1 MPEVIALPDG
11 TLPEHS
17 PLGASSAERWMEC
30 PGSVALIKTL
40 GDQEPT
46 DEPLYRARGTAAHT
60 VIERS
65 LKGSLAPWEQIGDM
79 VEGVEIDEEISSG
92 AQIFVD
98 EIARL
103 RDAHPG
109 AQEFVEFRVS
119 SPRHKFFYGRL
130 DYAIVAGK
138 RAAVR
143 DYKNGVGVVVEAE
156 NNPQIMYYAYG
167 ILKDF
172 PDVEEVDLGIVQ
184 PNAFHPGGP
193 IRPWCI
199 DAEYIRDWGE
209 STLFPAM
216 ERASL
221 DAQPFLSGKWC
232 GFCPAKIVCP
242 ALRGLFKASVL
253 TGTGIRSYSDE
264 DISRDFALVDQVKM
278 FIKALEEEVFARLN
292 KGSRAFDGVAK
303 LVAKKADRV
312 WKPEAPLIFS
322 TVPQAF
328 TTPELRSPA
337 AMEKLGPGIKPL
349 VNEYAYT
356 PESGLTVA
364 KWGDKRGAVTVHTTT
379 EVFGKFVEKSS
390 DGADGT
396 D

>member
-30 PGSVALIKTL
+30 PGSVALIRAL
-40 GDQEPT
+40 GVQEDT
-46 DEPLYRARGTAAHT
+46 DEPLYRTRGTAAHT

-65 LKGSLAPWEQIGDM
+65 LKGSRAPWEQIGDK
-79 VEGVEIDEEISSG
+79 VEGVEVDEEIASAS
-92 AQIFVD
+92 QVFVD
-98 EIARL
+98 EITRL
-103 RDAHPG
+103 RVEHPN
-109 AQEFVEFRVS
+109 AQEFIEFRVS
-119 SPRHKFFYGRL
+119 SPRHRFFYGRL
-130 DYAIVAGK
+130 DYALVDGK
-138 RAAVR
+138 FLAIR
-143 DYKNGVGVVVEAE
+143 DFKNGVGVVVEPE
-156 NNPQIMYYAYG
+156 NNPQVMYYAYG

-193 IRPWCI
+193 IRTWRI

-221 DAQPFLSGKWC
+221 DEQPFNPGKWC
-232 GFCPAKIVCP
+232 RFCPAKIVCP
-242 ALRGLFKASVL
+242 ALQGLFKAAACYPQGAVKSA
-253 TGTGIRSYSDE
+253 GDDE
-264 DISRDFALVDQVKM
+264 LARDYALLDNVKM

-292 KGSRAFDGVAK
+292 KGSTVFEGVAK
-303 LVAKKADRV
+303 LVIKKADRV

-349 VNEYAYT
+349 VNEWAYT

-364 KWGDKRGAVTVHTTT
+364 KWDDKRGAVTVQTTQ
-379 EVFGKFVEKSS
+379 EVFGKFVN
-390 DGADGT
+390 DPA
-396 D
+396 